1 MLTAKVMQTESN
13 TKQKRSF
20 FIAGVLFLVEWNCG
34 YVCFVG
40 LLDFFEAR
48 I

>member
-20 FIAGVLFLVEWNCG
+20 FIAGVLFLGEGNCG

-40 LLDFFEAR
+40 LLGG
-48 I
+48 IYV